1 MSVTY
6 SRSAVFEST
15 PTRAKP
21 FLVYCAFD
29 VTWNRPHRRPVK
41 FTVKEGFDTDL
52 ASIPWGARNLISQFA
67 GAQQAAAH
75 DYSYQG
81 HTKLTK
87 DEADQLFF
95 EGLRTPGSG
104 VRHWK
109 AWLMYQAVRLGGKG
123 HWG

>member
-15 PTRAKP
+15 PTAAKP
-21 FLVYCAFD
+21 FRVFCDFD
-29 VTWNRPHRRPVK
+29 VTWKRPHRHPVT
-41 FTVKEGFDTDL
+41 FTVKAGFDTDL
-52 ASIPWGARNLISQFA
+52 ASIPWGARNLVSQLA
-67 GAQQAAAH
+67 GAQMAACH
-75 DYSYQG
+75 DFSYQG

-87 DEADQLFF
+87 EEADQLFY

-104 VRHWK
+104 VGRVK
-109 AWLMYQAVRLGGKG
+109 AWIMFQAVKRGGTG